1 MRTSSSCVAVYSGVQ
16 GTGARYALPIP
27 ETAQLTDSPVSA
39 ISTAGTLPVSSVAGL
54 LDLASR
60 APRPVAPHTQE
71 STLGVQLVSQ
81 SSRDGTAGATLY
93 EYEYEL
99 DSTRGRKRI
108 LNTVTIFNSR
118 WERTARGAVVTCQGV
133 WGVGHGSGR
142 CNAVVKGL

>member
-1 MRTSSSCVAVYSGVQ
+1 MRLRRCVGVPCAFP
-16 GTGARYALPIP
+16 GWY
-27 ETAQLTDSPVSA
+27 
-39 ISTAGTLPVSSVAGL
+39 
-54 LDLASR
+54 DLHGQH
-60 APRPVAPHTQE
+60 PRPAMLPPTQE

-118 WERTARGAVVTCQGV
+118 CDRAAHVV
-133 WGVGHGSGR
+133 
-142 CNAVVKGL
+142 LL